1 VRRTDRR
8 TFVIHYQDCVA
19 SSRLAAIDNVAG
31 KDPRVAGSYSIGS
44 FAINADGVQTP
55 V

>member
-1 VRRTDRR
+1 VRRTECGA
-8 TFVIHYQDCVA
+8 FVIHYQDCVA
-19 SSRLAAIDNVAG
+19 SSRLATIDNVAG

-44 FAINADGVQTP
+44 FAINADSVQTP

>member
-1 VRRTDRR
+1 MRRADRR

-19 SSRLAAIDNVAG
+19 SPRLASIDNVAR
-31 KDPRVAGSYSIGS
+31 KDPRMAGGYAIGS
-44 FAINADGVQTP
+44 FSINADGVQTP

>member
-1 VRRTDRR
+1 
-8 TFVIHYQDCVA
+8 VIHYQDCVA

-31 KDPRVAGSYSIGS
+31 KNPRMAGRNSIGS
-44 FAINADGVQTP
+44 FSINADGVQTP

>member
-1 VRRTDRR
+1 VRRADRR
-8 TFVIHYQDCVA
+8 TFVIHYQDCIA
-19 SSRLAAIDNVAG
+19 SSRLAAVDYVTG

-44 FAINADGVQTP
+44 FSINADGVQTP

>member
-1 VRRTDRR
+1 VGRAERRA
-8 TFVIHYQDCVA
+8 FVIHYQDSVA
-19 SSRLAAIDNVAG
+19 SNRLAAIDNVAG

-44 FAINADGVQTP
+44 FAINADSMQIP